1 MTLGNQDE
9 LDRPISVSSTEEPI
23 PESFQIFVPS
33 NECAE
38 NKIENRK
45 SDQTKKSPQTEK
57 NPKSEISSKTDKNPK
72 SENLS
77 GLSMESNSSENEKSK
92 NSGTGKSSSTPYR
105 LFLDQNRRASFEN
118 NEVELTPIRVRVDK
132 ILK

>member
-9 LDRPISVSSTEEPI
+9 LDRPISVSSTEESI
-23 PESFQIFVPS
+23 PESSQIFLPS

-45 SDQTKKSPQTEK
+45 SDQTKKAPQTEK
-57 NPKSEISSKTDKNPK
+57 ILKSEISSKTDKNPK
-72 SENLS
+72 DDKSSELS
-77 GLSMESNSSENEKSK
+77 IESNSSKNEKSK
-92 NSGTGKSSSTPYR
+92 NSGLQKSPSTPYR

-118 NEVELTPIRVRVDK
+118 NEVELTPIRVRVEK

>member
-23 PESFQIFVPS
+23 PESSQIFVPS
-33 NECAE
+33 NECVE
-38 NKIENRK
+38 NKIEKR
-45 SDQTKKSPQTEK
+45 KSPQTEK
-57 NPKSEISSKTDKNPK
+57 NPKSEISMDLSK
-72 SENLS
+72 
-77 GLSMESNSSENEKSK
+77 ESKSSENEKLK
-92 NSGTGKSSSTPYR
+92 NSGYEKSSSTPYR

-132 ILK
+132 LLK